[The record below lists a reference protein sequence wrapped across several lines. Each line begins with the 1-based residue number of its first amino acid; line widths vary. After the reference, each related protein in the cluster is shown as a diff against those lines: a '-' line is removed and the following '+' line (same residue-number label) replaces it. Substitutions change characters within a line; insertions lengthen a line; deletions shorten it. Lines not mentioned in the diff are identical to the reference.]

1 MAITLSKEAL
11 ENIKNYKYETNDW
24 TYMDNQ
30 FNPFWE
36 FCVRNLSKVSHHF
49 SVLFYFRKLLPT
61 FSPVLES
68 FFLL

>member
-11 ENIKNYKYETNDW
+11 ENIKNYKYETNGW

-36 FCVRNLSKVSHHF
+36 FCVRNLSKVSIHLF
-49 SVLFYFRKLLPT
+49 SFILF
-61 FSPVLES
+61 
-68 FFLL
+68 

>member
-11 ENIKNYKYETNDW
+11 ENIKNYKYETNGW

-36 FCVRNLSKVSHHF
+36 FCVRNLSKVSHHLF
-49 SVLFYFRKLLPT
+49 SLILF
-61 FSPVLES
+61 
-68 FFLL
+68 